1 MIRPTHYLLLA
12 LAVAGCKASD
22 KGEDVNTT
30 PAEEIDK
37 PDTLATTPGAEIA
50 DAGLPT
56 LPKAPA
62 LPKVPSG
69 LPDTPSPDYNPTTAN
84 KVALGRLLFSD
95 SQLAAAESGFS
106 CGSCH
111 QESKGFASGISIDK
125 TASGTLNQRHTPTLR
140 NIGYHTEFYWDGRT
154 KPLESHILGHWMGQL
169 GLDPKEAT
177 AVIAADPAYRA
188 HFLRAFGGK
197 PSPDRAAEAIAS
209 YLRTIRTGDSAW
221 DKYEAGQADA
231 VSADAIAGAL
241 IFNERAGCATCHQPP
256 LYTDL
261 GYHSIKAVN
270 RSAADVGRFGTSSI
284 AADKGAFKTP
294 SLRALATSAPYFHN
308 GGAANLGEVLDA
320 KEASGSPRLS
330 PIERRQLLAFL
341 QALN

>member
-12 LAVAGCKASD
+12 LALGGCKASD

-30 PAEEIDK
+30 PSEEIDN
-37 PDTLATTPGAEIA
+37 PDTLAQSPGPEIA

-62 LPKVPSG
+62 LPPVPNG
-69 LPDTPSPDYNPTTAN
+69 LPESPNPQYNPTTAN
-84 KVALGRLLFSD
+84 KVVLGKLLFSD
-95 SQLAAAESGFS
+95 SQLSAPESGFS
-106 CGSCH
+106 CASCH

-125 TASGTLNQRHTPTLR
+125 TARGTLNQRHTPTLQ
-140 NIGYHTEFYWDGRT
+140 NIGYHNEFYWDGRT

-169 GLDPKEAT
+169 GRDPNDVMAS
-177 AVIAADPAYRA
+177 IAASSVYRA

-209 YLRTIRTGDSAW
+209 YLRTIRSGDSAW

-231 VSADAIAGAL
+231 VSADAIAGAV
-241 IFNERAGCATCHQPP
+241 IFNERSGCATCHQPP

-261 GYHSIKAVN
+261 GYHSIAAVN
-270 RSAADVGRFGTSSI
+270 RDTADTGRFGTSKI

-294 SLRALATSAPYFHN
+294 SLRALSTSAPYFHN
-308 GGAANLGEVLDA
+308 GSAANLDEVLDA

-330 PIERRQLLAFL
+330 PAERRQLLAFL